1 MECTVDMIQY
11 CSLPTQ
17 ARKTMKSSSSHY
29 YQFPPKRNIFDTFA
43 TQSQNQQIFRF
54 IMPAT
59 RSATRS
65 AASASAVTNE
75 LQAVIKEAAEVAV
88 TNLNAMSGYTGGF
101 AAQLGD
107 YFCDTYQG
115 AVGSGSTPDSH
126 TKSRAFIMYTND
138 ENTKLTC
145 VLDLAQWKKN
155 SEEVGITR
163 S

>member
-1 MECTVDMIQY
+1 
-11 CSLPTQ
+11 
-17 ARKTMKSSSSHY
+17 
-29 YQFPPKRNIFDTFA
+29 
-43 TQSQNQQIFRF
+43 
-54 IMPAT
+54 MPAT